1 MQRSEFTAEQM
12 AQIIQEADVRKG
24 ALNEAVRKYGIT
36 TKTISNWRKQFKGM
50 QSEDIKNL
58 KRLEEENS
66 RLKRFFSRQAYD
78 IEYLKEIK
86 SKTSEMGM

>member
-1 MQRSEFTAEQM
+1 MQRSKFTAEQM
-12 AQIIQEADVRKG
+12 AQIIQEADAHRG
-24 ALNEAVRKYGIT
+24 AANEVARKYGIT

-66 RLKRFFSRQAYD
+66 RLKRLVSRQAYD
-78 IEYLKEIK
+78 IECLKEIN
-86 SKTSEMGM
+86 SKKW